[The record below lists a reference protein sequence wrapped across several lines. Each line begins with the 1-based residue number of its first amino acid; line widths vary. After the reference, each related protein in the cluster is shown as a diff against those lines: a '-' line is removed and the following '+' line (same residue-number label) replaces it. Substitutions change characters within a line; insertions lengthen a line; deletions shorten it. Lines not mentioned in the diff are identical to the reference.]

1 MEWFSDFHFL
11 RPLWLFALIVPFFLG
26 ATLWKNEQIQSSWA
40 KVCDEHLL
48 KFLLVKG
55 HNQQRKRPFFLAIV
69 ICILMVIALAG
80 PTWNKKEN
88 PALKVNNPVIL
99 ALNVSSDMWAKDVT
113 PSRGER
119 SKYVAQDLL
128 DLLKT
133 SEIGLLVYSRE
144 PFVITP
150 LTEDSAMVANLLP
163 VVTPDIMP
171 ENGDRLDRAISLAVE
186 RMQASGYS
194 SGNIIVLTSDVGERF
209 DAALEA
215 AADASQKGFAVNV
228 IKMSEV
234 QNDKLQMIADKG
246 HGLLLDYKG
255 NMQSLVNRVNNNYA
269 NELQQSEN
277 MQTVWEDFGYFIFCL
292 PALLLLYYFRRG
304 IILVWLVVLLA
315 KPALAGWFLN
325 NNQEA
330 MQMFNN
336 ADYAGAAQKFED
348 EVWRGAAAYK
358 SGNYQQAL
366 QDFSKQEGLDGLY
379 NQGNALAKSGKIKE
393 AMAKYEEVLAQDK
406 NFEDARFNLE
416 YLKKQ
421 QEQQQNQQ
429 NQSQQNQNQQNQQQ
443 NQQQQDSAAEQ
454 QEQSQA
460 QEQNDGE
467 QEQNQPQDSGSEND
481 KQDNQSGNNE
491 QNQSPNE
498 DDNKQNN
505 DSSSAQSK
513 PVEENDGEQN
523 QPQNSPSM
531 MNDQEGEQEA
541 QAAQMEVGDEA
552 SPEEK
557 EQMRARTQRFREIPE
572 DKGGL
577 VRAFIYKEYK
587 KQRYKD

>member
-1 MEWFSDFHFL
+1 M
-11 RPLWLFALIVPFFLG
+11 ALILPFFLG
-26 ATLWKNEQIQSSWA
+26 LKLWKNEQIQSSWA

-55 HNQQRKRPFFLAIV
+55 NNQQRKRPFFLAIT
-69 ICILMVIALAG
+69 ICILMIIALAG
-80 PTWNKKEN
+80 PTWNKEEN
-88 PALKVNNPVIL
+88 PALKVNNPVML

-119 SKYVAQDLL
+119 SKFVAQDLL

-171 ENGDRLDRAISLAVE
+171 ENGDRLDRAINLAVE

-194 SGNIIVLTSDVGERF
+194 SGNIVVLTSDVGERF

-215 AADASQKGFAVNV
+215 AADASQQGFAVNV
-228 IKMSEV
+228 IKMSEIP
-234 QNDKLQMIADKG
+234 NDKLQMIADKG
-246 HGLLLDYKG
+246 RGLLLDYKG
-255 NMQSLVNRVNNNYA
+255 NMQSLVNRINNNYA

-277 MQTVWEDFGYFIFCL
+277 MQTVWKDYGYFIFCL
-292 PALLLLYYFRRG
+292 PAMLLLYYFRRG

-393 AMAKYEEVLAQDK
+393 AMAKYEEVLAQDAK
-406 NFEDARFNLE
+406 FEDARFNLE
-416 YLKKQ
+416 YLKKQQQ

-443 NQQQQDSAAEQ
+443 KQQQDSAAEQ

-460 QEQNDGE
+460 QEQNGE
-467 QEQNQPQDSGSEND
+467 QKQDQSQDSGSEND
-481 KQDNQSGNNE
+481 KQDSQSE
-491 QNQSPNE
+491 EQDQNQSSDGENNKN
-498 DDNKQNN
+498 DN
-505 DSSSAQSK
+505 SSSAQSK
-513 PVEENDGEQN
+513 AAEQNDGEQN
-523 QPQNSPSM
+523 QPQNSPAM
-531 MNDQEGEQEA
+531 MNDREGEEEA
-541 QAAQMEVGDEA
+541 QSAQMEVGDEA

-577 VRAFIYKEYK
+577 VRAFIYKEYQ

>member
-1 MEWFSDFHFL
+1 M
-11 RPLWLFALIVPFFLG
+11 ALILPFFLG
-26 ATLWKNEQIQSSWA
+26 LKLWKNEQIQSSWA

-55 HNQQRKRPFFLAIV
+55 HNKQRKRPFFLAIT
-69 ICILMVIALAG
+69 ICILMIIALAG
-80 PTWNKKEN
+80 PTWNKEEN
-88 PALKVNNPVIL
+88 PALKVNNPVML

-119 SKYVAQDLL
+119 SKFVAQDLL

-171 ENGDRLDRAISLAVE
+171 ENGDRLDRAINLAVE

-194 SGNIIVLTSDVGERF
+194 SGNIVVLTSDVGERF

-215 AADASQKGFAVNV
+215 AADASQQGFAVNV
-228 IKMSEV
+228 IKMSEIP
-234 QNDKLQMIADKG
+234 NDKLQMIADKG
-246 HGLLLDYKG
+246 RGLLLDYKG
-255 NMQSLVNRVNNNYA
+255 NMQSLVNRINNNYA

-277 MQTVWEDFGYFIFCL
+277 MQTVWKDYGYFIFCL
-292 PALLLLYYFRRG
+292 PAMLLLYYFRRG

-330 MQMFNN
+330 MQMFNK
-336 ADYAGAAQKFED
+336 ADYAGAEQKFED
-348 EVWRGAAAYK
+348 KLWRGAAAYK
-358 SGNYQQAL
+358 NGNYQQAL
-366 QDFSKQEGLDGLY
+366 KDFANQKDLDGLY

-393 AMAKYEEVLAQDK
+393 AMAKYEEVLAQDAK
-406 NFEDARFNLE
+406 FEDARFNLE

-421 QEQQQNQQ
+421 QQQEQ
-429 NQSQQNQNQQNQQQ
+429 NQSQQNQQNKEKQQEQQE
-443 NQQQQDSAAEQ
+443 DSSANQ

-460 QEQNDGE
+460 QEQDKEQNGE
-467 QEQNQPQDSGSEND
+467 QKQDQSQDSGSEND
-481 KQDNQSGNNE
+481 KQDSQSE
-491 QNQSPNE
+491 EQDQNQSSNGE
-498 DDNKQNN
+498 NNKNDN
-505 DSSSAQSK
+505 SSSAQSK
-513 PVEENDGEQN
+513 AAEQNDGEQN
-523 QPQNSPSM
+523 QPQNSPAM
-531 MNDQEGEQEA
+531 MNDREGEEEA
-541 QAAQMEVGDEA
+541 QSAQMEVGDEA

-577 VRAFIYKEYK
+577 VRAFIYKEYQ

>member
-1 MEWFSDFHFL
+1 
-11 RPLWLFALIVPFFLG
+11 
-26 ATLWKNEQIQSSWA
+26 
-40 KVCDEHLL
+40 
-48 KFLLVKG
+48 LVKG
-55 HNQQRKRPFFLAIV
+55 NNQQRKRPFFLAII
-69 ICILMVIALAG
+69 ICVLTIIALAG

-99 ALNVSSDMWAKDVT
+99 AMNVSSDMWAKDVT

-119 SKYVAQDLL
+119 SKFVAQDLL
-128 DLLKT
+128 EVLKT
-133 SEIGLLVYSRE
+133 SEIGLLIYSRE

-150 LTEDSAMVANLLP
+150 LTEDTGMVANLLP
-163 VVTPDIMP
+163 IVAPDIMP
-171 ENGDRLDRAISLAVE
+171 ENGDRLDRAIGLAVE
-186 RMQASGYS
+186 RMKDAGYS
-194 SGNIIVLTSDVGERF
+194 SGNIVVLTSDVGERF

-215 AADASQKGFAVNV
+215 AADASQQGFAVNI

-234 QNDKLQMIADKG
+234 PNDKLQMIADKG
-246 HGLLLDYKG
+246 QGLLLDYKG
-255 NMQSLVNRVNNNYA
+255 NMQSLVNRINNNYA
-269 NELQQSEN
+269 NELQQSKN
-277 MQTVWEDFGYFIFCL
+277 MQTVWEDFGYYIFCL
-292 PALLLLYYFRRG
+292 PALFLLYYFRRG
-304 IILVWLVVLLA
+304 IILVWLVVLLV

-336 ADYAGAAQKFED
+336 ADYTDAAQKFED

-366 QDFSKQEGLDGLY
+366 QDFTKQEGLDGLY

-429 NQSQQNQNQQNQQQ
+429 NQQNQSQQNPKQQNQKQEQQ
-443 NQQQQDSAAEQ
+443 QQQQQQQQDSAAKQ

-460 QEQNDGE
+460 QEQNGE
-467 QEQNQPQDSGSEND
+467 QKDNQAQDSGSQND
-481 KQDNQSGNNE
+481 KQDDQSEEQG

-498 DDNKQNN
+498 DNNKNDN
-505 DSSSAQSK
+505 SSSNQSK
-513 PVEENDGEQN
+513 SSDRNDGEQN
-523 QPQNSPSM
+523 KPQSAPAM
-531 MNDQEGEQEA
+531 MSEQEGEQEA
-541 QAAQMEVGDEA
+541 ESAQIETGDET